1 MVILNPIILKTLKTF
16 LDENSEIP
24 KEMQTLVEKLLKI
37 EEISGNSKEGID
49 KLYDQILDQF
59 VSKTDLVEW
68 SKNYGS

>member
-24 KEMQTLVEKLLKI
+24 KEIQTLVEKLLKI

-68 SKNYGS
+68 SKNGGT